1 MVLDPAGLIAAPP
14 PSGPV
19 DSMAPSI
26 GSRADPVPRKLEMD
40 SSRSDS
46 KDAPT
51 TPNFEPCTGIA
62 KGHVRDEVINHY
74 SSIAYGVRQ
83 RPSLMLTRGIEH
95 FPSLDACFAPA
106 QVLSLNT
113 MRMRQKTQ
121 SYDEGRI
128 APLVSPSSGSDL
140 AGHRRMRYFTPACE
154 LRHNPTHVLE
164 TKACLAVPSA
174 VICNMFRIKDLEFD
188 GIAFRH
194 ACSYGI
200 HRAFS

>member
-128 APLVSPSSGSDL
+128 CPSGVSVEWIGSCGTSPNALFHPGLRAKTQSNPCFGDEGMPGGSIGSDL
-140 AGHRRMRYFTPACE
+140 Q
-154 LRHNPTHVLE
+154 HV
-164 TKACLAVPSA
+164 S
-174 VICNMFRIKDLEFD
+174 N
-188 GIAFRH
+188 
-194 ACSYGI
+194 
-200 HRAFS
+200 